1 MGRMKPH
8 KGILSPIG
16 MNNMQLTTWLGRLTK
31 MECQRLPLLSNSTEK
46 GSRGNGAENGLLE
59 ALFGSRIIRFM
70 NEGESFQ
77 IHKDGETSHGIDG
90 FELHK
95 V

>member
-1 MGRMKPH
+1 MVCQP
-8 KGILSPIG
+8 L
-16 MNNMQLTTWLGRLTK
+16 QLLG
-31 MECQRLPLLSNSTEK
+31 NSTER
-46 GSRGNGAENGLLE
+46 GSRASEAENGLLE

-70 NEGESFQ
+70 NEGEGFQ